1 MFQKQWAF
9 AVLEQVLLRLR
20 DEMAADGNPVFE
32 ALEEKLNGSRPS
44 QNAVVAAELGTSE
57 GAVKTAAH
65 RLRRRYGLICAT
77 KSPKPYPRLTKSMT
91 KSAS

>member
-57 GAVKTAAH
+57 GAVKTAC
-65 RLRRRYGLICAT
+65 GT
-77 KSPKPYPRLTKSMT
+77 VFVVVMG
-91 KSAS
+91 